1 MSWPPFGILPL
12 GVYSVPLLNTVILL
26 TSGVT
31 ITWSHHALVSNLYP
45 SSVFALFLTVI
56 LGAYFLVMQYVE
68 YCERA
73 FSIADGIYGTTFFVS
88 TGFHGLHV
96 IIGTTYLL
104 YVLVMFIRGFMLF
117 NHHFGFEAA
126 A

>member
-1 MSWPPFGILPL
+1 M

-45 SSVFALFLTVI
+45 SSVFALLLTVR

-68 YCERA
+68 YCESA
-73 FSIADGIYGTTFFVS
+73 FSIADGVYGTTFFVS

-104 YVLVMFIRGFMLF
+104 YVFIMFLRGLMLF
-117 NHHFGFEAA
+117 NHHFAFEAA
-126 A
+126 AWY